1 MEKQRNFNCWYVE
14 KCEDD
19 CFMCNTYL
27 EMKWQMD
34 NSGLPEKLQ
43 RPIEL
48 LIVNGINTCDRASF
62 VRLSEIRK
70 SITDFVDAGKNLFIC
85 GRSGNGKTSW
95 AIKLLQTFFHYR
107 ASGNYEKLQGMFI
120 STSDFL
126 IRLKDF
132 ANPLS
137 KEYRDNIETVPL
149 VIWDDV
155 CVTGMSQYDYNQL
168 YTFLNNRILAGL
180 SNVFTSNVSS
190 KSELTE
196 MFGERLVSRIYNTS
210 EIIEL
215 KGKDMR

>member
-1 MEKQRNFNCWYVE
+1 MEKQRNSNCWYIE
-14 KCEDD
+14 KCTDD

-48 LIVNGINTCDRASF
+48 YLNADNRCDKSAF
-62 VRLSEIRK
+62 QRLAEIRK
-70 SITDFVDAGKNLFIC
+70 SITDFVDAGKNLFIG

-120 STSDFL
+120 SVGDLL

-132 ANPLS
+132 NSPVS
-137 KEYRDNIETVPL
+137 REYRDSIESVPI
-149 VIWDDV
+149 VVWDDI
-155 CVTGMSQYDYNQL
+155 CLTGISQFDYTQI
-168 YTFLNNRILAGL
+168 YTLINNRMLAGK
-180 SNVFTSNVSS
+180 SNIFTSNITDLKTLEEV
-190 KSELTE
+190 
-196 MFGERLVSRIYNTS
+196 FGERLVSRIYGAS